1 MWFLPSWPIE
11 SLTRKDDVAPSQKT
25 PAPFP
30 RPLLKRLLVSI
41 LWAGY
46 AQAEDLSTLWHKKK
60 STILHQC
67 TQVWLS
73 TLSAPSGYPIT
84 AKNYY
89 SIHSLYS
96 AVMHTQNSFWSPFSV
111 NNCIVIMHSFL
122 LSMLPPAHHVSCV
135 MRFGNMGGFWQA
147 SGVNGSDTPT
157 PWTHCCYGESINTAF
172 RFMVVS

>member
-1 MWFLPSWPIE
+1 MWFPPSWPIE

-73 TLSAPSGYPIT
+73 ILLAPSGYPIT
-84 AKNYY
+84 AKIYATVDSVNGHTPVIFVWFY
-89 SIHSLYS
+89 SLFL
-96 AVMHTQNSFWSPFSV
+96 VNSFINLGQLTPIVWEGFPRICRGQHRSPFPSKGAAPSDTDARK
-111 NNCIVIMHSFL
+111 CHRRW
-122 LSMLPPAHHVSCV
+122 VSAL
-135 MRFGNMGGFWQA
+135 QA
-147 SGVNGSDTPT
+147 SALPGGR
-157 PWTHCCYGESINTAF
+157 ETA
-172 RFMVVS
+172 R